1 MSSRRIPVWLVTGY
15 LGSGKTTLLKHW
27 LRDPALADAALVVNE
42 IGEVGFDD
50 RLLASAV
57 DSAMLLSNNCV
68 CCTGL
73 PGLEEALTDLW
84 WDRLHR
90 RRPAFSSVL
99 IETTG
104 LADPRPI
111 ISAFGTVPFLQQRYA
126 LAGVLATAS
135 APAGLAL
142 IESQPEARAQIEAAD
157 VLVITKVD
165 QADGA
170 PLAAALRALNPHAG
184 LASSAQA
191 SLGWPQVCAL
201 RDGLAGTASAPSH
214 AAQGHHH
221 HAAARFVAIDTA
233 LSAPAL
239 RAQIEALRDDRLL
252 RIKGVVAL
260 DDGQRYTVQWAV
272 GDPDVTLAAFAG
284 QAPALGLTCIRS
296 GPLPAQA
303 ASPAH
308 DHRQ

>member
-1 MSSRRIPVWLVTGY
+1 MSGRRIPVWLVTGY

-42 IGEVGFDD
+42 IGEIGFDD
-50 RLLASAV
+50 RLLASAM
-57 DSAMLLSNNCV
+57 DSAMLLSNSCV

-73 PGLEEALTDLW
+73 PGLEEALTELW

-111 ISAFGTVPFLQQRYA
+111 INAFGTVPFLQQRYA

-142 IESQPEARAQIEAAD
+142 IEAQPEARAQIEAAD

-165 QADGA
+165 QADGE
-170 PLAAALRALNPHAG
+170 PLATALRALNPRAG
-184 LASSAQA
+184 LAPSAQA
-191 SLGWPQVCAL
+191 SLSWPQVCAL
-201 RDGLAGTASAPSH
+201 LDGAAGTAPAPAH
-214 AAQGHHH
+214 ETQGHHH
-221 HAAARFVAIDTA
+221 HAAASFVAIGAA
-233 LSAPAL
+233 LSAQAL
-239 RAQIEALRDDRLL
+239 QAQIAALRDEALL
-252 RIKGVVAL
+252 RLKGVIEL

-272 GDPDVTLAAFAG
+272 GDPDVTLEAFAG
-284 QAPALGLTCIRS
+284 QAPALGLTCIR
-296 GPLPAQA
+296 GRPNPAQA
-303 ASPAH
+303 ARRLARP
-308 DHRQ
+308 

>member
-27 LRDPALADAALVVNE
+27 LRDPALADAALVINE

-73 PGLEEALTDLW
+73 PGLEEALTELW

-90 RRPAFSSVL
+90 RRPTFSSVL

-111 ISAFGTVPFLQQRYA
+111 MSAFDTAPFLQQRYA

-135 APAGLAL
+135 ATAGLAL
-142 IESQPEARAQIEAAD
+142 IEAQTEARAQTEAAD

-165 QADGA
+165 RADGA
-170 PLAAALRALNPHAG
+170 PLAAALRALNPRAA
-184 LASSAQA
+184 LASSARA
-191 SLGWPQVCAL
+191 SLDWPQVCAL
-201 RDGLAGTASAPSH
+201 RAGMAGATPAPSH
-214 AAQGHHH
+214 AAHGHHH
-221 HAAARFVAIDTA
+221 HAAARFVAMEAA

-239 RAQIEALRDDRLL
+239 RAQIDALRKDSLL
-252 RIKGVVAL
+252 RLKGVVAL
-260 DDGQRYTVQWAV
+260 DDGQRYTVQWAA
-272 GDPDVTLAAFAG
+272 GDPDITLEVFAG
-284 QAPALGLTCIRS
+284 PAPALGLTCIGS
-296 GPLPAQA
+296 GPAPAHA
-303 ASPAH
+303 ASPGH
-308 DHRQ
+308 EHRQ

>member
-73 PGLEEALTDLW
+73 PGLEEALTELW

-111 ISAFGTVPFLQQRYA
+111 INAFDTAPFLQQRYA

-142 IESQPEARAQIEAAD
+142 IEAQPEARAQVDAAD
-157 VLVITKVD
+157 VLIITKVD

-170 PLAAALRALNPHAG
+170 PLAAALRALNPRAG
-184 LASSAQA
+184 LALSAQA
-191 SLGWPQVCAL
+191 SLTWPQVAAL
-201 RDGLAGTASAPSH
+201 RAGMADATPAPSH
-214 AAQGHHH
+214 AAHGHHH
-221 HAAARFVAIDTA
+221 HAAASFVAIDAA
-233 LSAPAL
+233 LSAQAL
-239 RAQIEALRDDRLL
+239 RAQIATLRDDTLL
-252 RIKGVVAL
+252 RLKGVVAL
-260 DDGQRYTVQWAV
+260 DDGRRYAVQWAP
-272 GDPDVTLAAFAG
+272 GDADITLEVFAG
-284 QAPALGLTCIRS
+284 QAPALGLTCIR
-296 GPLPAQA
+296 
-303 ASPAH
+303 
-308 DHRQ
+308 RQQGQ

>member
-1 MSSRRIPVWLVTGY
+1 MKTGKIPVWLVTGY

-57 DSAMLLSNNCV
+57 DSAMLLADNCV

-73 PGLEEALTDLW
+73 PGLEEALTELW
-84 WDRLHR
+84 WDRLQR
-90 RRPAFSSVL
+90 RRPAFSCVV

-111 ISAFGTVPFLQQRYA
+111 IEAFGSVPFLQARYA

-142 IESQPEARAQIEAAD
+142 IEAQPEARAQLAAAD

-170 PLAAALRALNPHAG
+170 ALAVALRALNPRAG
-184 LASSAQA
+184 LAQSAQA
-191 SLGWPQVCAL
+191 SLGWPQVGAL
-201 RDGLAGTASAPSH
+201 RAGAATAPPLPAPEVR
-214 AAQGHHH
+214 GYHH
-221 HAAARFVAIDTA
+221 HAAARFVPLPLA
-233 LSAPAL
+233 LSLSEL
-239 RAQIEALRDDRLL
+239 RARVEALRHGTLL
-252 RIKGVVAL
+252 RLKGVVEL
-260 DDGQRYTVQWAV
+260 DDGRLHEVQWAC
-272 GDPDVTLAAFAG
+272 GDPDFSHAPFAG
-284 QAPALGLTCIRS
+284 TAPALGLTCITDCPDRVP
-296 GPLPAQA
+296 G
-303 ASPAH
+303 
-308 DHRQ
+308 